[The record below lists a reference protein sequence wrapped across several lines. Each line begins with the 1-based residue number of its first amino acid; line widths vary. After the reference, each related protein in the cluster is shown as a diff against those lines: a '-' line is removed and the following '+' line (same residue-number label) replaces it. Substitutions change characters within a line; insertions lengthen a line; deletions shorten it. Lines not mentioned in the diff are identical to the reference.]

1 MDVSSLGSLSNTP
14 RATIETNSDS
24 IETNKA
30 SSTAQGKD
38 SQEAQTNMIPPVE
51 APSDL
56 GGKEGSIVTQENSS
70 STNTQRSANESE
82 AGSQLD
88 VLG

>member
-14 RATIETNSDS
+14 RAKIESNSDS
-24 IETNKA
+24 VETNKA

-38 SQEAQTNMIPPVE
+38 SQEAQTSMIPPVQ

-56 GGKEGSIVTQENSS
+56 GSEEGNVVVQENFSSANTKGS
-70 STNTQRSANESE
+70 STDSESRT
-82 AGSQLD
+82 QLD
-88 VLG
+88 VLA